1 MGTEKW
7 RKREG
12 GRGEEKGERPV
23 IYLLAMCR
31 SPDEWIFLR
40 NWKERLPYM
49 DSDFQFVEPVLALRA
64 SVLHGLMCRSVAE
77 VGREAGREAGSSLG
91 ARRKVEQLFGLLTE
105 TLFTQ
110 AKLAR
115 EAARYQ
121 VSRAERD

>member
-1 MGTEKW
+1 
-7 RKREG
+7 
-12 GRGEEKGERPV
+12 
-23 IYLLAMCR
+23 
-31 SPDEWIFLR
+31 
-40 NWKERLPYM
+40 M

-64 SVLHGLMCRSVAE
+64 SVLHGLMCRSAGE